1 MPASNMTAADKGKEA
16 VDLPGSKSVA
26 RAKDDARNP
35 GGPELFR
42 RTNYESQA
50 GRITQ
55 RQEVRSDGDQGVGSA
70 RTNLPQCRETGM
82 EAGEGAD
89 AITQSTQA
97 TGPVRKTEY
106 DWQTFLWAIAE
117 KASKDTHHRFGGLYG
132 WLNEDILR
140 ICFYRLRKDA
150 ASGVDGV
157 TFQEYERNLEGNL
170 TDLVGRLKRKSY
182 RARLVRRKYIPKGN
196 GKLRP
201 LGIPAL
207 EDKLLQ
213 VAVTQILIAIYERDF
228 LKCSYGYRPGQ
239 GPHDAVRDL
248 TNALYR
254 GNFNFVTE
262 ADVKGF
268 FDHIGHEW
276 LMKMLAER
284 IQDGALLGL
293 IRKWLKAGILE
304 EDGQV
309 IHPQSGTPQG
319 GVVSPVLA
327 NVYLHYVLDLW
338 FERVVQKNNR
348 GRCKLFRFADDF
360 VACFEYRHEAAA
372 FEKAL
377 QERLAKFGLELALD
391 KTKTLRFGRNGG
403 PHNGRFD
410 FLGFEFYW
418 EADRKGKPMVK
429 RRTARKKLS
438 GGIQRMKEWIK
449 KERHTK
455 LSQLMKTLAAKLRGT
470 WNYYGIIGNS
480 RSLAQFAY
488 QTNKT
493 LFYWLNRRS
502 QKRSYTWPAFNRLLK
517 RFQIPQPR
525 ITEKSSQ
532 RMTCQMELSLFGRI
546 AQSVFQRQTQPGYA
560 QAS

>member
-1 MPASNMTAADKGKEA
+1 MTAADKGKEA

-50 GRITQ
+50 GRVTQ

-213 VAVTQILIAIYERDF
+213 MAVAQILIAIYERDF

-268 FDHIGHEW
+268 
-276 LMKMLAER
+276 
-284 IQDGALLGL
+284 
-293 IRKWLKAGILE
+293 
-304 EDGQV
+304 
-309 IHPQSGTPQG
+309 
-319 GVVSPVLA
+319 
-327 NVYLHYVLDLW
+327 LDP
-338 FERVVQKNNR
+338 
-348 GRCKLFRFADDF
+348 
-360 VACFEYRHEAAA
+360 YS
-372 FEKAL
+372 
-377 QERLAKFGLELALD
+377 
-391 KTKTLRFGRNGG
+391 
-403 PHNGRFD
+403 
-410 FLGFEFYW
+410 YY
-418 EADRKGKPMVK
+418 
-429 RRTARKKLS
+429 
-438 GGIQRMKEWIK
+438 
-449 KERHTK
+449 
-455 LSQLMKTLAAKLRGT
+455 TLAAEGWSKSCGWLSKTRIRRPFCLPRLT
-470 WNYYGIIGNS
+470 WTTASSPRFTRCMTVCRETPRMRMASGIV
-480 RSLAQFAY
+480 
-488 QTNKT
+488 T
-493 LFYWLNRRS
+493 
-502 QKRSYTWPAFNRLLK
+502 
-517 RFQIPQPR
+517 
-525 ITEKSSQ
+525 
-532 RMTCQMELSLFGRI
+532 
-546 AQSVFQRQTQPGYA
+546 
-560 QAS
+560 